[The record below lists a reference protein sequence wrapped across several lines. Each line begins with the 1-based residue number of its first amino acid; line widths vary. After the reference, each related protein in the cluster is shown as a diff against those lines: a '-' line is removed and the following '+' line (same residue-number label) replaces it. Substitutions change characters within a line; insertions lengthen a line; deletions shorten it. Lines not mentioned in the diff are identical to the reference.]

1 MEKINQYISVV
12 EKAFSTAAPNFSNQ
26 ESVKK
31 ATANKDDL
39 GAQLRKDSYI
49 KVPFVGDFNAG
60 KSSLLNAMLGVDLL
74 PTNILPETAVSYELY
89 YDTLE
94 KLEVWEDDRLVQTT
108 GLSQIKNLN
117 LTPKN
122 FVKVYINND
131 FVKSQFDR
139 NIVIVDMPGI
149 DSGIEAHNNAILHYI
164 QDGNYFVLLTDA
176 EGGTLRQ
183 TAINFIDEVKKY
195 GADVAVVISK
205 VDKKSVEDIP
215 GIKATVEKIARLY
228 VGSDAKVATSSAVN
242 KDFAGVMDILNSID
256 SEQIIKTK
264 YEPLVK
270 GLINGYI
277 SELQLQMQLLLQDK
291 SHFEDKIQKL
301 KEEKE
306 NAINRLR
313 RKSESAQSVE
323 GSADDILNDIA
334 AALRAKAGY
343 LATLLYNGQDMNVFK
358 QELLT
363 IIRPVI
369 VTSFKREIT
378 EYQDVIGQ
386 AVQEFSA
393 NADEILNDKDNKALA
408 GAEELVGNL
417 VGKDVLEGLLK
428 KGLDKLA
435 ERFVNYKGLGLLFK
449 TLGKVIGP
457 VVTIAINIIPDIL
470 RLIFGKSKEQKISE
484 LSEKI
489 SSTVISKIV
498 EAMRPQMEEMIR
510 EQRGQV
516 DDNLK
521 QLIESETQKYDDN
534 IRAIQ
539 QQQQLEKEAAA
550 KKVAE
555 LQECVGKLNTLA
567 QEL

>member
-1 MEKINQYISVV
+1 MEKISHFIDIV
-12 EKAFSTAAPNFSNQ
+12 EKAFSIAAPNFSNQ

-60 KSSLLNAMLGVDLL
+60 KSSLINAMLGVDLL
-74 PTNILPETAVSYELY
+74 PTNILPETAVSYEFY

-94 KLEVWEDDRLVQTT
+94 KLEVWDEDKLVQTT
-108 GLSQIKNLN
+108 ELSQIKNLA

-122 FVKVYINND
+122 LVKIFINNEV
-131 FVKSQFDR
+131 VKKLFDR

-205 VDKKSVEDIP
+205 VDKKPAEDIA
-215 GIKATVEKIARLY
+215 GIKATVEKLVKVY
-228 VGSDAKVATSSAVN
+228 VGQDAKVATSSAIN
-242 KDFAGVMDILNSID
+242 KDFTGVLDILNSID
-256 SEQIIKTK
+256 SEQVIKAK
-264 YEPLVK
+264 YEPLVV

-291 SHFEDKIQKL
+291 SRFDEKIQRL
-301 KEEKE
+301 KDEKE
-306 NAINRLR
+306 NALADLK

-323 GSADDILNDIA
+323 GSADDILTEIA
-334 AALRAKAGY
+334 QALKAKANY
-343 LATLLYNGQDMNVFK
+343 LATLLYNGQGMDVFK
-358 QELLT
+358 AELLT

-369 VTSFKREIT
+369 VTSFKRELT

-386 AVQEFSA
+386 AVQEFSVKA
-393 NADEILNDKDNKALA
+393 EAILNDKDNKILD
-408 GAEELVGNL
+408 GTNELIENL
-417 VGKDVLEGLLK
+417 LGKDVLEGLLK

-435 ERFVNYKGLGLLFK
+435 ERLVRYKGLSMLFK
-449 TLGKVIGP
+449 TLSRVVGP
-457 VVTIAINIIPDIL
+457 LVTIVINTIPDIL
-470 RLIFGKSKEQKISE
+470 RLIFGKSKEKKISE
-484 LSEKI
+484 LEDKF
-489 SSTVISKIV
+489 SSLVIGKVV

-510 EQRGQV
+510 EQRGNV
-516 DDNLK
+516 DKNLE
-521 QLIESETQKYDDN
+521 QLIESTAQKFDDN

-539 QQQQLEKEAAA
+539 QQQQLEKEATA

-555 LQECVGKLNTLA
+555 LQECVGKLNALV

>member
-1 MEKINQYISVV
+1 MEKISHFIDIV
-12 EKAFSTAAPNFSNQ
+12 EKAFSIAAPNFSNQ

-89 YDTLE
+89 YDTQE

-228 VGSDAKVATSSAVN
+228 VGSDVKVATSSAVN

-277 SELQLQMQLLLQDK
+277 SELQMQMQLLLQDK

-306 NAINRLR
+306 NAVNGLR
-313 RKSESAQSVE
+313 HKSESAQSVE
-323 GSADDILNDIA
+323 SSADDILNDIA

-393 NADEILNDKDNKALA
+393 KADEILNDKDNKALS

>member
-1 MEKINQYISVV
+1 
-12 EKAFSTAAPNFSNQ
+12 
-26 ESVKK
+26 
-31 ATANKDDL
+31 
-39 GAQLRKDSYI
+39 
-49 KVPFVGDFNAG
+49 
-60 KSSLLNAMLGVDLL
+60 
-74 PTNILPETAVSYELY
+74 
-89 YDTLE
+89 
-94 KLEVWEDDRLVQTT
+94 
-108 GLSQIKNLN
+108 
-117 LTPKN
+117 
-122 FVKVYINND
+122 
-131 FVKSQFDR
+131 
-139 NIVIVDMPGI
+139 
-149 DSGIEAHNNAILHYI
+149 
-164 QDGNYFVLLTDA
+164 
-176 EGGTLRQ
+176 
-183 TAINFIDEVKKY
+183 
-195 GADVAVVISK
+195 
-205 VDKKSVEDIP
+205 
-215 GIKATVEKIARLY
+215 
-228 VGSDAKVATSSAVN
+228 
-242 KDFAGVMDILNSID
+242 
-256 SEQIIKTK
+256 
-264 YEPLVK
+264 
-270 GLINGYI
+270 
-277 SELQLQMQLLLQDK
+277 
-291 SHFEDKIQKL
+291 
-301 KEEKE
+301 
-306 NAINRLR
+306 
-313 RKSESAQSVE
+313 
-323 GSADDILNDIA
+323 
-334 AALRAKAGY
+334 
-343 LATLLYNGQDMNVFK
+343 MNVFK

-393 NADEILNDKDNKALA
+393 KADEILNDKDNKALS

-489 SSTVISKIV
+489 SSTVICKIV

>member
-12 EKAFSTAAPNFSNQ
+12 EKAFSTATPNFSNQ

-39 GAQLRKDSYI
+39 EAQLRKDSYI

-94 KLEVWEDDRLVQTT
+94 KLEVWEDDRLVQNT

-228 VGSDAKVATSSAVN
+228 VGSNAKVATSSAVN

-306 NAINRLR
+306 NAINGLR
-313 RKSESAQSVE
+313 HKSESAQSVE

-435 ERFVNYKGLGLLFK
+435 ERFINYKGLGLLFK

>member
-1 MEKINQYISVV
+1 MEKISHFIDIV
-12 EKAFSTAAPNFSNQ
+12 EKAFSIAAPNFSNQ

-89 YDTLE
+89 YDTQE

-108 GLSQIKNLN
+108 GLLQIKNLN

-277 SELQLQMQLLLQDK
+277 SELQMQLLLQDK

-306 NAINRLR
+306 NAINGLR
-313 RKSESAQSVE
+313 HKSESAQSVE

-369 VTSFKREIT
+369 VTSFKRKIT

-393 NADEILNDKDNKALA
+393 KADEILNDKDNKALS
-408 GAEELVGNL
+408 GAEELVGKL

-489 SSTVISKIV
+489 SSTVICKIV

>member
-1 MEKINQYISVV
+1 MEKISHFIDIV
-12 EKAFSTAAPNFSNQ
+12 EKAFSIAAPNFSNQ

-89 YDTLE
+89 YDTQE

-277 SELQLQMQLLLQDK
+277 SELQMQMQLLLQDK

-306 NAINRLR
+306 NAINGLR
-313 RKSESAQSVE
+313 HKSESAQSVE

-393 NADEILNDKDNKALA
+393 KADEILNDKDNKALS

-417 VGKDVLEGLLK
+417 VGKDVLEELLK

-489 SSTVISKIV
+489 SSTVICKIV

-510 EQRGQV
+510 EQRRQV

>member
-39 GAQLRKDSYI
+39 EAQLRKDSYI

-89 YDTLE
+89 YDTQE

-122 FVKVYINND
+122 FVKAYINND

-277 SELQLQMQLLLQDK
+277 SELQMQMQLLLQDK
-291 SHFEDKIQKL
+291 SHFEDKIEKL

-306 NAINRLR
+306 NAINGLR
-313 RKSESAQSVE
+313 HKSESAQSVE

-393 NADEILNDKDNKALA
+393 NADEILNDKDNKALS

-435 ERFVNYKGLGLLFK
+435 ERFINYKGLGLLFK

-489 SSTVISKIV
+489 SSTVTSKIV
-498 EAMRPQMEEMIR
+498 EAMRLQMEEMIR

>member
-1 MEKINQYISVV
+1 MEKISHFIDIV
-12 EKAFSTAAPNFSNQ
+12 EKAFSIAAPNFSNQ

-89 YDTLE
+89 YDTQE

-195 GADVAVVISK
+195 GADVAVIISK

-277 SELQLQMQLLLQDK
+277 SELQMQMQLLLQDK

-306 NAINRLR
+306 NAINGLR
-313 RKSESAQSVE
+313 HKSESTQSVE

-393 NADEILNDKDNKALA
+393 KADEILNDKDNKALS

-489 SSTVISKIV
+489 SSTVICKIV